1 MNAAIVVACIS
12 GAVALVSAALSVW
25 TQRQQRSTQLQVTEL
40 QRATQLQVT
49 ELESK
54 LRAEERQAQAKSEA
68 KVVLDRCRGPL
79 LDAAW
84 QLGDRVDNIRNNND
98 FRAYLTED
106 NTRAEDAKLTTLFR
120 FAHYFGWREFV
131 RTEVQLLRFEKE
143 EDTRTT
149 AWFLNDITWVLAG
162 DKLDGAW
169 AMLWGDQQRAIGELM
184 TERPPGASS
193 IVSGHAAFHRHY
205 NEVFAPWMGR
215 FADDLFS
222 DTAAGSDRLRLVQW
236 ALYGLVLQLDEEG
249 VYGTGWIDPTAA
261 EIQRITQG
269 SITKYE
275 KQIREHIEPQTHDTG
290 QST

>member
-1 MNAAIVVACIS
+1 MDAAVVVACIS
-12 GAVALVSAALSVW
+12 GAVALVSAALSWW
-25 TQRQQRSTQLQVTEL
+25 TQKRQRSTQLQVTEL
-40 QRATQLQVT
+40 QRSTQLQVM

-84 QLGDRVDNIRNNND
+84 QLGDRVDNIRNSID

-106 NTRAEDAKLTTLFR
+106 NSRTQDARLTTLFR

-131 RTEVQLLRFEKE
+131 RTEVQLLRFERE

-149 AWFLNDITWVLAG
+149 AWFLNDVTWVLAG
-162 DKLDGAW
+162 DKLDRGW
-169 AMLWGDQQRAIGELM
+169 AMLWGDQQRGIGELM

-193 IVSGHAAFHRHY
+193 IVCGHAAFHRNY
-205 NEVFAPWMGR
+205 CEVFAPWMAR

-222 DTAAGSDRLRLVQW
+222 NTAAKSDRLRLLQW
-236 ALYGLVLQLDEEG
+236 TLYGLVLQLDEEG
-249 VYGTGWIDPTAA
+249 VYGVGWIGPTAA
-261 EIQRITQG
+261 EIQRIPQG
-269 SITKYE
+269 SMTKYE
-275 KQIREHIEPQTHDTG
+275 KQIRDHITPLTHDTG

>member
-1 MNAAIVVACIS
+1 M
-12 GAVALVSAALSVW
+12 
-25 TQRQQRSTQLQVTEL
+25 
-40 QRATQLQVT
+40 
-49 ELESK
+49 
-54 LRAEERQAQAKSEA
+54 
-68 KVVLDRCRGPL
+68 
-79 LDAAW
+79 
-84 QLGDRVDNIRNNND
+84 
-98 FRAYLTED
+98 
-106 NTRAEDAKLTTLFR
+106 
-120 FAHYFGWREFV
+120 
-131 RTEVQLLRFEKE
+131 RFEKE

-222 DTAAGSDRLRLVQW
+222 DTAAESDRLRLVQW

-249 VYGTGWIDPTAA
+249 VYGTGWINPTAA
-261 EIQRITQG
+261 EIQRRTQG